1 MALTPV
7 HAEGLLNEPL
17 RFVEADSVVFL
28 SQDMSNYRLMA
39 LTLDSTVLSLP
50 FTPKKYSRKAFEKH
64 TKAWHTHL
72 ANHFNLVG
80 GADH

>member
-1 MALTPV
+1 MKKLLLLIVSALMTLTTA
-7 HAEGLLNEPL
+7 HAEGQLNEPL

-50 FTPKKYSRKAFEKH
+50 FTPKKYSDSTVESRVSAIRR
-64 TKAWHTHL
+64 
-72 ANHFNLVG
+72 
-80 GADH
+80 